1 MGQRITM
8 GEKVG
13 YSLGD
18 VAANLVFQMM
28 MIYQLKFYTDIF
40 GLDGAVAGTVLLVA
54 PIASAFVDPFIG
66 IITDRTNTRWGK
78 YRPWL
83 IWTAIPLCVF
93 YVLAFWNPGIHDKT
107 LVAVYATVS
116 YLLLLTMYGFN
127 NTPYASLG
135 GVMTSDIQER
145 TSINK
150 VRFICTSIAVFVVQG
165 LTLPLV
171 DRFGNGDAAHGW
183 VCTIS
188 LFALL
193 AFIFLIISFLSTRE
207 RIQPPP
213 QQTMSVREDVR
224 ETFTNVPWRVLFLLT
239 LLLYVGLAMWGSS
252 TNFYFQSYL
261 DQENLE
267 RFLRIFGFSMTA
279 TSPYAVG
286 FSVFNTL
293 SAVVQFLGV
302 LFLSEYFA
310 NRFGKKATFIVG
322 LSLSALFT
330 ALFYLPSPDEVGLVY
345 LLCLLKSLSFAPT
358 IPLLWAM
365 VADAADHMEYLN
377 HRRATGFCFS
387 GVIFALK
394 SGLGIGGAIAGLI
407 LSVFGF
413 VSGIGS
419 VQSETAVWGIR
430 LVSSLIPALLLV
442 VGVVVLCFY
451 PITTSFNEKMQ
462 AELSHRRQMNQRR
475 I

>member
-1 MGQRITM
+1 MYQRITM

-18 VAANLVFQMM
+18 VAANLVFQVM

-40 GLDGAVAGTVLLVA
+40 GLDGAIAGTVLLVA
-54 PIASAFVDPFIG
+54 PLASAFIDPFIG

-83 IWTAIPLCVF
+83 IWTAIPFCVF

-107 LVAVYATVS
+107 LVAIYATVS
-116 YLLLLTMYGFN
+116 YVLLLTMYGFN

-135 GVMTSDIQER
+135 GVMTNDIKER

-150 VRFICTSIAVFVVQG
+150 VRFICTSIAQFAVQG
-165 LTLPLV
+165 FTLPLV
-171 DRFGNGDAAHGW
+171 DHFGKSNAAHGW

-188 LFALL
+188 LFAVLV
-193 AFIFLIISFLSTRE
+193 FIFLLISFLSTRE

-213 QQTMSVREDVR
+213 QQKMSVKEDVR
-224 ETFTNVPWRVLFLLT
+224 ETFNSTPWRVLFLLT
-239 LLLYVGLAMWGSS
+239 LLIFTSMAMWGSS

-261 DQENLE
+261 NQESLGVFLANL
-267 RFLRIFGFSMTA
+267 GFTMNV
-279 TSPYAVG
+279 TSAYTIG

-293 SAVVQFLGV
+293 NAVVQFLGV
-302 LFLSEYFA
+302 LFLSEYLA
-310 NRFGKKATFIVG
+310 NRFGKKTTFIVG
-322 LSLSALFT
+322 LSLCAFFT
-330 ALFYLPSPDEVGLVY
+330 ALFYLPTPRDIGWVY
-345 LLCLLKSLSFAPT
+345 VLCLLKSLSFAPT

-365 VADAADHMEYLN
+365 VADTADYMEYLN

-387 GVIFALK
+387 GIIFALK

-407 LSVFGF
+407 LSAFGY

-419 VQSETAVWGIR
+419 VQSDSAVWGIR
-430 LVSSLIPALLLV
+430 LVSSLVPAMLFLL
-442 VGVVVLCFY
+442 GVVALCFY
-451 PITTSFNEKMQ
+451 PISKSYNEKMQ
-462 AELSHRRQMNQRR
+462 AELTYRRQMNRR